1 MESRI
6 ACAVMAGG
14 EGRRFGDSAKFMA
27 EACGEPILSRLVK
40 QLKKFCS
47 HVVLVLTHR
56 TCEVCSTFRDEPF
69 VSCVELPGRDY
80 VEDLG
85 IVLRALPKP
94 LLVAAADLVVSD
106 KSLLDFVEVAS
117 RLKASVVTA
126 EATYGNE
133 PMLLGLSMFHEEGGA
148 WVNVPIGG
156 SAVDV
161 DERGDLERAERVCR
175 QV

>member
-1 MESRI
+1 MESKI
-6 ACAVMAGG
+6 ACTVMAGG
-14 EGRRFGDSAKFMA
+14 EGRRFGDPAKFMA
-27 EACGEPILSRLVK
+27 EVCGEPILSRLVR
-40 QLKKFCS
+40 QLKRFCS

-80 VEDLG
+80 VEDLS

-94 LLVAAADLVVSD
+94 LLVVAADLVVSD
-106 KSLLDFVEVAS
+106 KSLLDFVEVAL
-117 RLKASVVTA
+117 RLQASVVTA
-126 EATYGNE
+126 EAVYGSE
-133 PMLLGLSMFHEEGGA
+133 SQLIGLSMFHKEGGA